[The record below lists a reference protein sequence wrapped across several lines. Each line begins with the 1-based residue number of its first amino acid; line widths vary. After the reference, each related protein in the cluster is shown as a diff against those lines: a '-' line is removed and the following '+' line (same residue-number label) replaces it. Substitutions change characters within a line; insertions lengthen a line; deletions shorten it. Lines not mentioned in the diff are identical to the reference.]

1 MKKEYRQNG
10 YTYFMRNFV
19 KSKEIYKIKKPT
31 EVMRE
36 VATKWKAADP
46 IEILVRQ
53 SFKSFKTA

>member
-1 MKKEYRQNG
+1 
-10 YTYFMRNFV
+10 MRNFV